1 MSATPASLE
10 SSSDRRAA
18 LLEVIARINKSFGP
32 GTVCF
37 LGRDAQ
43 RLQVEVVPTQ
53 SWLLNCATGIG
64 GFPKGRITEIF
75 GPEHTGKTGICLG
88 AAAECQKAGGM
99 VGWIDPENAL
109 DPDLA
114 RLLGVNLDE
123 LVYCQPDTGEEAL
136 NVMEA
141 LIRSGGLDLV
151 VLDSVAALV
160 PTAEAEADMSQQLV
174 GTHARL
180 MSKAMRKL
188 VGIIATHKVA
198 VVFINQI
205 REKVGVMYGNPE
217 TPTGGRALRF
227 FASLRIEVRRG
238 EDIKDK
244 ETILG
249 HYLRCRILKN
259 RLSVPFKRCEIAVLY
274 GRGIDQVDELVQLGQ
289 QVGLVQRTGSWYT
302 LVGPDGEAVQHDGRP
317 ARVNSRDA
325 LLVYLRERPELVSY
339 LEDAVRSRLIR
350 PTLQET

>member
-1 MSATPASLE
+1 
-10 SSSDRRAA
+10 
-18 LLEVIARINKSFGP
+18 VIAKINKSFGP

-114 RLLGVNLDE
+114 RLLGVNLDD

-141 LIRSGGLDLV
+141 LIRSGGLDLI

-160 PTAEAEADMSQQLV
+160 PAAEAEADMSQQLV

-188 VGIIATHKVA
+188 VGIIASHKVA

-205 REKVGVMYGNPE
+205 REKVGVMYGSPE

-274 GRGIDQVDELVQLGQ
+274 GQGIDQVDELVQLGQ
-289 QVGLVQRTGSWYT
+289 QVGVVQRAGSWYT

-317 ARVNSRDA
+317 AKVNSRDA
-325 LLVYLRERPELVSY
+325 LLAYLRERPELVSY
-339 LEDAVRSRLIR
+339 LEDTVRSRLIR
-350 PTLQET
+350 PTLQDAQLN